1 MSKNGVMPFLFPAKT
16 PNVVSG
22 KLYKICD
29 ELGILRR
36 SPHKCRKTYI
46 SSLLNKGVDADFVR
60 EQAGHKDLQTTLN
73 FYAYST
79 TRNEKKLAQLNE
91 ALKMY

>member
-1 MSKNGVMPFLFPAKT
+1 MIDLYLRYKMEGAETVGSYSRRKVLAENGR
-16 PNVVSG
+16 SS
-22 KLYKICD
+22 
-29 ELGILRR
+29 RR
-36 SPHKCRKTYI
+36 
-46 SSLLNKGVDADFVR
+46 GVDADFVR